1 MTDTMKPFSNKVTE
15 ALMIVFE
22 LIMLVTPLALWVAWS
37 DTVFFVVLISGLSA
51 TWAYWAIYRAS
62 HSSGSVSDDGVE
74 FPRVVSEEAMNV
86 LHGGWP
92 WYCHHTTD
100 GTARFRDTM
109 NKFADLTG
117 TARRY

>member
-1 MTDTMKPFSNKVTE
+1 MI
-15 ALMIVFE
+15 ALG

-37 DTVFFVVLISGLSA
+37 NAVFFAVLITGLGA
-51 TWAYWAIYRAS
+51 TWAYWALYRVTHAPS
-62 HSSGSVSDDGVE
+62 ETANGSKADMERV
-74 FPRVVSEEAMNV
+74 FPREVSEEAMRV

-100 GTARFRDTM
+100 ETSRFRNTM
-109 NKFADLTG
+109 NKFADLTR